1 MIAPTVNQPRPRLN
15 IRVREALDGY
25 LFMAPAVLG
34 FLLFTLLPMLA
45 SLWLGFTEYD
55 LLSAPQWIGLGNYTT
70 MFADPFFW
78 QSLRVTAVYALFS
91 LPLGL
96 AAALGIALLMNQ
108 RVPAIAFWR
117 TIYVVPS
124 VISGVAVA
132 VLWRWLF
139 NPEFGL
145 VNLLLGLL
153 GVKGPNWLGSADWA
167 LPSLIIMGL
176 WGIGGSMLI
185 YLAGLQGIPTD
196 LYEAVGIDGGAAWTK
211 FRHVTLPLLSP
222 VILFNLVVGL
232 IGAFQYFTEAYV
244 LTKGGPEN
252 ATLFYTL
259 YLYRNA
265 FNYFQMGYA
274 AALAWMLFLLVL
286 VLTLAVFK
294 STPMWVYYEGERG
307 KR

>member
-1 MIAPTVNQPRPRLN
+1 MS

-55 LLSAPQWIGLGNYTT
+55 LLSAPQWIGLDNYTT

-96 AAALGIALLMNQ
+96 AAALGVALLMNQ
-108 RVPAIAFWR
+108 RVPAIALWR

-145 VNLLLGLL
+145 LNLLLSFA

-196 LYEAVGIDGGAAWTK
+196 LYEAVAIDGGAAWTK

>member
-1 MIAPTVNQPRPRLN
+1 M
-15 IRVREALDGY
+15 REALDGY

-55 LLSAPQWIGLGNYTT
+55 LLSAPQWIGLGNYIT

-96 AAALGIALLMNQ
+96 AAALGVALLMNQ
-108 RVPAIAFWR
+108 RVPAIALWR

-145 VNLLLGLL
+145 LNLLLGFV

-196 LYEAVGIDGGAAWTK
+196 LYEAVAIDGGAAWTK

-286 VLTLAVFK
+286 ALTLAVFK

>member
-1 MIAPTVNQPRPRLN
+1 
-15 IRVREALDGY
+15 
-25 LFMAPAVLG
+25 MAPAVLG

-70 MFADPFFW
+70 MFADQFFW

-96 AAALGIALLMNQ
+96 AAALGVALLMNQ

-145 VNLLLGLL
+145 LNLLLSFA

-196 LYEAVGIDGGAAWTK
+196 LYEAVAIDGGAAWTK